1 MNEENMN
8 TGVQTDSAPGHAGNE
23 NAADS
28 EIAEI
33 KCELKHQRK
42 MLTAILVFIIILAC
56 TIIIY
61 LFYKMT
67 IGSIFGHIIGFV
79 TGLFGS

>member
-1 MNEENMN
+1 MNEKNEDIIELQAEN
-8 TGVQTDSAPGHAGNE
+8 TPKTKTD
-23 NAADS
+23 

-33 KCELKHQRK
+33 KKELTRQRK
-42 MLTAILVFIIILAC
+42 MMTAILVFIIILAC
-56 TIIIY
+56 VIIIY

>member
-1 MNEENMN
+1 MNEKNEDIIEVQAEN
-8 TGVQTDSAPGHAGNE
+8 TSETKTD
-23 NAADS
+23 

-33 KCELKHQRK
+33 KKELTRQRK
-42 MLTAILVFIIILAC
+42 MMTAILVFIIILAC
-56 TIIIY
+56 VIIIY

>member
-1 MNEENMN
+1 MNEKSEDIIEVQAEN
-8 TGVQTDSAPGHAGNE
+8 TPETKTD
-23 NAADS
+23 

-33 KCELKHQRK
+33 KKELTRQRK

-56 TIIIY
+56 VIIIY

>member
-1 MNEENMN
+1 MNEKSEDIIEVQAEN
-8 TGVQTDSAPGHAGNE
+8 TPETKTD
-23 NAADS
+23 

-33 KCELKHQRK
+33 KKELTRQRK
-42 MLTAILVFIIILAC
+42 MMTAILVFIIILAC
-56 TIIIY
+56 VIIIY

>member
-1 MNEENMN
+1 MNEKNEDIIEVQAEN
-8 TGVQTDSAPGHAGNE
+8 TPETKTD
-23 NAADS
+23 

-33 KCELKHQRK
+33 KKELTRQRK
-42 MLTAILVFIIILAC
+42 MMTAILVFIIILAC
-56 TIIIY
+56 VIIIY

>member
-1 MNEENMN
+1 MNEKNEDIIELQAEN
-8 TGVQTDSAPGHAGNE
+8 TPETKTD
-23 NAADS
+23 

-33 KCELKHQRK
+33 KKELTRQRK
-42 MLTAILVFIIILAC
+42 MMTAILVFIIILAC
-56 TIIIY
+56 VIIIY

>member
-1 MNEENMN
+1 MNEKNEDIIEVQSEN
-8 TGVQTDSAPGHAGNE
+8 TPETKTD
-23 NAADS
+23 

-33 KCELKHQRK
+33 KKELTRQRK
-42 MLTAILVFIIILAC
+42 MMTAILVFIIILAFV
-56 TIIIY
+56 IIIY

>member
-1 MNEENMN
+1 MNEKKEDIIEVQAEN
-8 TGVQTDSAPGHAGNE
+8 TPETKTD
-23 NAADS
+23 

-33 KCELKHQRK
+33 KKELTRQRK
-42 MLTAILVFIIILAC
+42 MMTAILVFIIILAC
-56 TIIIY
+56 VIIIY

>member
-1 MNEENMN
+1 MNEKSEDIIEVQAENVPE
-8 TGVQTDSAPGHAGNE
+8 TKTD
-23 NAADS
+23 

-33 KCELKHQRK
+33 KKELTRQRK
-42 MLTAILVFIIILAC
+42 MMTAILVFIIILAC
-56 TIIIY
+56 VIIIY

>member
-1 MNEENMN
+1 MNEKNEDIIEVQSEN
-8 TGVQTDSAPGHAGNE
+8 TPETKTD
-23 NAADS
+23 

-33 KCELKHQRK
+33 KKELTRQRK
-42 MLTAILVFIIILAC
+42 MMTAILVFIIILAC
-56 TIIIY
+56 VIIIY

>member
-8 TGVQTDSAPGHAGNE
+8 TGVQTDSVPGYAGNE
-23 NAADS
+23 NAVNS

-33 KCELKHQRK
+33 KRELKRQRK

-67 IGSIFGHIIGFV
+67 IGSIFGHNIGFV

>member
-1 MNEENMN
+1 MNEKNEDIIE
-8 TGVQTDSAPGHAGNE
+8 VQTE
-23 NAADS
+23 NTPETKTD

-33 KCELKHQRK
+33 KKELTRQRK
-42 MLTAILVFIIILAC
+42 MMTAILVFIIILAC
-56 TIIIY
+56 VIIIY

-79 TGLFGS
+79 TGLFGSSRED